1 MDCSVYVLVCA
12 LYIVIPTTTATPLVS
27 RRPYLEPSLTLYP
40 STKCSCTAAHI
51 DSGHHVEAPGSTTAI
66 TAKRTTRLRGQQVL
80 VPQLEP
86 IRGWI
91 RQIRDINSAEV
102 EDGPWEK
109 WAVIDTSLW
118 MNRNGYDTSHHCL
131 QCLRGTTHRA
141 IHHMS
146 LTIRRPSHMLVD
158 LRVYH
163 WGQGVVACGYMLSI
177 YYHFKQLNRDTAI
190 FRENLLMPEYVGS
203 RCYVVSIGSGYAF
216 LNRLRRAAWRG
227 PDRDITQANWNSR
240 LQRYRSDFRHV
251 PVQKEGSRDVLGYV
265 ISYIIVACHE

>member
-1 MDCSVYVLVCA
+1 MDCSVCVLVCA
-12 LYIVIPTTTATPLVS
+12 LCIVIPTTTATPLVS
-27 RRPYLEPSLTLYP
+27 CRPFLEPLQTLYP
-40 STKCSCTAAHI
+40 SKKCSCAAAHI

-80 VPQLEP
+80 VPQLEA

-102 EDGPWEK
+102 QDGPWEE
-109 WAVIDTSLW
+109 WAVIDISLW

-177 YYHFKQLNRDTAI
+177 YYHFKHLDRDTVT
-190 FRENLLMPEYVGS
+190 FWENLLMPEYVGS
-203 RCYVVSIGSGYAF
+203 RDHVVSIGSGHVF
-216 LNRLRRAAWRG
+216 LNGLRRDAWRG
-227 PDRDITQANWNSR
+227 PDRDTTPANWTNSF
-240 LQRYRSDFRHV
+240 QRYRSGFRHV
-251 PVQKEGSRDVLGYV
+251 PIQKERSRDGLGYV
-265 ISYIIVACHE
+265 VSYKIVECHE